1 MLSETSANERF
12 AEAVERA
19 QSRERGMHGS
29 VGTQN
34 EKLIHAAL
42 KNYYAP
48 YADEQ
53 EIKIGSFFADA
64 VSEDGIFEIQ
74 TKALYRL
81 IPKLRTF
88 LEFTRVNV
96 VHPVIS
102 ESRTL
107 FINSDSGEVVSLS
120 NPRKTQS
127 LLKVFEELYSL
138 RELLQNENLTIIIT
152 KLKIEKRVYFKGEK
166 IPDLRSK
173 SVRKKCVIEKYPLEL
188 VDEIRLENPRDY
200 QRFLPDNLPE
210 CFTKAE
216 LSKAA
221 KEAKSSLRTEVL
233 RSVGIIEKVGKKS
246 NSFVYKRSQ
255 NG

>member
-1 MLSETSANERF
+1 MNETSANERF
-12 AEAVERA
+12 MKAVERA

-48 YADEQ
+48 FSDEQ

-107 FINSDSGEVVSLS
+107 FINSDSGEVVSQS
-120 NPRKTQS
+120 VPRKTRS
-127 LLKVFEELYSL
+127 LLDVFEELYSL
-138 RELLQNENLTIIIT
+138 REFIPNENLTVIIVR
-152 KLKIEKRVYFKGEK
+152 LRVEKRVYFKGEK
-166 IPDLRSK
+166 IPDMRSRTA
-173 SVRKKCVIEKYPLEL
+173 RKKYVIEKYPLQLIE
-188 VDEIRLENPRDY
+188 EIRLENPRDY
-200 QRFLPDNLPE
+200 GRFLPDKLPE
-210 CFTKAE
+210 SFTKAE

-221 KEAKSSLRTEVL
+221 RESKSSLRTEVL
-233 RSVGIIEKVGKKS
+233 RSAGIIEKIGKTG
-246 NSFVYKRSQ
+246 NSFIYKRSQ

>member
-1 MLSETSANERF
+1 MNETSANERF
-12 AEAVERA
+12 TEAVERA
-19 QSRERGMHGS
+19 LSRERGIHGS

-34 EKLIHAAL
+34 EKLIHATL

-48 YADEQ
+48 YSDEQ

-107 FINSDSGEVVSLS
+107 FINSDSGEIVSQSAL
-120 NPRKTQS
+120 RKTRS
-127 LLKVFEELYSL
+127 WLKVFEELYAL
-138 RELLQNENLTIIIT
+138 REFIPNDNLTVIIAR
-152 KLKIEKRVYFKGEK
+152 LKVQKRVYFKGEK
-166 IPDLRSK
+166 IPDLRNK
-173 SVRKKCVIEKYPLEL
+173 SVRKRCLIDNYPLEL
-188 VDEIRLENPRDY
+188 IEEIRLDNLRDY
-200 QRFLPDNLPE
+200 ERFLPDNLPDS
-210 CFTKAE
+210 FTKAE

-221 KEAKSSLRTEVL
+221 MESKSSLRTEVL
-233 RSVGIIEKVGKKS
+233 RAAGIIEKVGKTG
-246 NSFVYKRSQ
+246 NSFIYERSR
-255 NG
+255 N

>member
-1 MLSETSANERF
+1 MNETSANERF
-12 AEAVERA
+12 TEAVERA
-19 QSRERGMHGS
+19 LSRERGMHGS

-48 YADEQ
+48 FADEQ

-74 TKALYRL
+74 TKALHRL

-88 LEFTRVNV
+88 LEFSRVNV

-107 FINSDSGEVVSLS
+107 FINSDSSEIVSQSAL
-120 NPRKTQS
+120 RKTRS
-127 LLKVFEELYSL
+127 WLKVFEELYAL
-138 RELLQNENLTIIIT
+138 RQFITNENLTVIIAR
-152 KLKIEKRVYFKGEK
+152 LKVEKRVYFKGEK

-173 SVRKKCVIEKYPLEL
+173 SARKKCTIENYPQEL
-188 VDEIRLENPRDY
+188 IEEIRLDNPLDY
-200 QRFLPDNLPE
+200 RQFLPDNLPDQ
-210 CFTKAE
+210 FTKAE

-221 KEAKSSLRTEVL
+221 RESKSSLRTEVL
-233 RSVGIIEKVGKKS
+233 RSAGIIKHIGKTG
-246 NSFVYKRSQ
+246 NSFIYERSR
-255 NG
+255 N

>member
-1 MLSETSANERF
+1 MNGTSENKRF
-12 AEAVERA
+12 TKAVEHA

-64 VSEDGIFEIQ
+64 VSENGIFEIQ
-74 TKALYRL
+74 TKSLYRL
-81 IPKLRTF
+81 VPKLRTF

-102 ESRTL
+102 ESQTL
-107 FINSDSGEVVSLS
+107 FINSDSGEVVSQS
-120 NPRKTQS
+120 VPRKTRS
-127 LLKVFEELYSL
+127 WLDVFEELYSL
-138 RELLQNENLTIIIT
+138 RELLQNENLTIIIV

-173 SVRKKCVIEKYPLEL
+173 SARKKCVIEKYPLEL
-188 VDEIRLENPRDY
+188 IEEIRLENPRNY

-210 CFTKAE
+210 SFTKAE

-221 KEAKSSLRTEVL
+221 KESKNSLRTEVL
-233 RSVGIIEKVGKKS
+233 RAAGIIEKIGKTG
-246 NSFVYKRSQ
+246 NSFIYKRSQ
-255 NG
+255 ND